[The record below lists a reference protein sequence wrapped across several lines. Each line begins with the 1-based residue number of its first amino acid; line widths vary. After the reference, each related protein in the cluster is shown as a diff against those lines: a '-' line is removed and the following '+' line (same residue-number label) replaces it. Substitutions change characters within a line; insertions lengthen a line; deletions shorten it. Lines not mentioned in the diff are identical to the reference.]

1 MTTEAAHA
9 LERGEA
15 VCGLRLQELQNQW
28 RARPWQLDRSQYL
41 VEVPTVHVLVQA
53 YLSSAKTLLDF
64 LAQLTTTE
72 GVVGK
77 VVHGFHKKGDDP
89 GGQLLGFLKSRAAPG
104 RRDQAER
111 LRTYLAEQKDVW
123 IDDLV
128 CARDFLAHP
137 KRRMAQ
143 IYWGIDLVEHE
154 GTLTFKECFA
164 PRIAGHPFHEF
175 MASQTDVISAF
186 ARQYVRLVRIP
197 EAEAD

>member
-1 MTTEAAHA
+1 MTSEAAHA

-15 VCGLRLQELQNQW
+15 VCKLRLQELQKQW
-28 RARPWQLDRSQYL
+28 RTHPWRLDRSQYL

-89 GGQLLGFLKSRAAPG
+89 GGELLGILKTRAAPG

-111 LRTYLAEQKDVW
+111 LRAYLAEQKDVW

-128 CARDFLAHP
+128 DARDFLAHP
-137 KRRMAQ
+137 KRGMAQ
-143 IYWGIDLVEHE
+143 IYWGIDLVEME
-154 GTLTFKECFA
+154 GALSAKEWSP
-164 PRIAGHPFHEF
+164 PRITGQPFHEYLT
-175 MASQTDVISAF
+175 SQTDTIGAF
-186 ARQYVRLVRIP
+186 AKEYVQLVRTP
-197 EAEAD
+197 EARTP